1 MSEQALWS
9 PGSEFIEQANITR
22 FTKWLDQEKNLQFN
36 DYESLW
42 EWSTEHIEEFWKTI
56 VEYFDIQ
63 FHHPYKKVLSSHK
76 MPGVKWFEGATLN
89 YTEQVFKNY
98 NENYPALI
106 SESENRLMSEMSWSE
121 LHKQVASVSRFMR
134 DKNIKKGDR
143 VVAFMPNTPE
153 TVVAFL
159 ATASI
164 GAVWSS
170 CSPEFGAESVIER
183 FKQIKPKLMFAVEGC
198 LYIGKK
204 IDRTDIVLE
213 IRNEIPEIETL
224 ILIDYIDTTG
234 EIGNKIK
241 DKISFDEVLKTK
253 ADKIEYDYVEFN
265 DPLWVL
271 YSSGTT
277 GKPKAITHSQGGIVL
292 EHTKYLSLHS
302 NVKPGSRFF
311 WYSTTGWMM
320 WNFMMGSLLVGG
332 TAVLYDGS
340 PAYPDMNRLWDL
352 ADRAKVETFGT
363 SAAYIMACKKTGIVP
378 KKEHDLSALKSIGS
392 TGSPLPIAGFKWC
405 YENVKSDL
413 WLNSVSGGTDIC
425 SVFTGGLPTLSV
437 FPGEIQC
444 RSLGAKV
451 ESYDDDG
458 NHNFGRVGEMV
469 ISEPMPSMP
478 IYFWNDENFK
488 RYTDSYFEMYPDKW
502 RHGDW
507 IEITERG
514 GAIISG
520 RSDSTLNRGGIRIG
534 TAEIYSA
541 VEKIPEI
548 KDSLIIGLER
558 DEGKYYLPLF
568 VVLQKGENLSDDLIK
583 RISATLRKQ
592 FSPRHVPDEVFQIK
606 EVPYTLSG
614 KKMET
619 PVKKY
624 FRGGD
629 IDQVLNKDAM
639 RNPEAFDYFISFKTN
654 HIDKLPV

>member
-9 PGSEFIEQANITR
+9 PSNEFAEQANITH
-22 FTKWLDQEKNLQFN
+22 FLTWLKKEKNLQFS

-42 EWSTEHIEEFWKTI
+42 EWSTDNIENFWQI
-56 VEYFDIQ
+56 MVDYFDIQ
-63 FHHPYKKVLSSHK
+63 FHHPYKRVLNNHK
-76 MPGVKWFEGATLN
+76 MPGTKWFEGATLN
-89 YTEQVFKNY
+89 YTQQLFKNY
-98 NENYPALI
+98 SDDFPALI
-106 SESENRLMSEMSWSE
+106 SEAENRNMSEMSWSD
-121 LHKQVASVSRFMR
+121 LYKQVASVSRFMR
-134 DKNIKKGDR
+134 NKNIKKGDR

-170 CSPEFGAESVIER
+170 CAPEFGAESVIER
-183 FKQIKPKLMFAVEGC
+183 FKQIKPKMMFAVEGC

-224 ILIDYIDTTG
+224 VLIDYIDPSG

-241 DKISFDEVLKTK
+241 DKVSFSKVLETQT
-253 ADKIEYDYVEFN
+253 DKIEYEYVGFN

-340 PAYPDMNRLWDL
+340 PAYPNINRLWDM
-352 ADRAKVETFGT
+352 ADRAKIETFGT
-363 SAAYIMACKKTGIVP
+363 SAAYIMACIKAGIVP
-378 KKEHDLSALKSIGS
+378 RKEHDLSALKSIGS
-392 TGSPLPIAGFKWC
+392 TGSPLPVSGFNWC
-405 YENVKSDL
+405 YENVKNDL

-425 SVFTGGLPTLSV
+425 SVFTGGLPTLPV

-451 ESYDDDG
+451 ESYDEDG
-458 NHNFGRVGEMV
+458 NPLIGRVGEMV

-478 IYFWNDENFK
+478 IYFWNDNEFK
-488 RYTDSYFEMYPDKW
+488 RYEESYFEMYPGKW

-507 IEITERG
+507 IEITKRG

-541 VEKIPEI
+541 VEKLPEI

-558 DEGKYYLPLF
+558 DGGKYYLPLF
-568 VVLQKGENLSDDLIK
+568 VVLKEGEELTPELIK
-583 RISATLRKQ
+583 KIAATVRKQ
-592 FSPRHVPDEVFQIK
+592 FSPRHVPDQVFKID

-624 FRGGD
+624 FRGD
-629 IDQVLNKDAM
+629 DLDKVLNKDAM
-639 RNPEAFDYFISFKTN
+639 RNPEAFDFFISFKTN
-654 HIDKLPV
+654 YIDKLPD

>member
-9 PGSEFIEQANITR
+9 PSSEFTENANITR
-22 FTKWLDQEKNLQFN
+22 FINWLHENKNLQFN
-36 DYESLW
+36 SYESLW
-42 EWSTEHIEEFWKTI
+42 EWSTNHIEEFWKI
-56 VEYFDIQ
+56 VIEYFDIK
-63 FHHPYKKVLSSHK
+63 FHHPYKNVLSSHK
-76 MPGVKWFEGATLN
+76 MPGVRWFEGATLN
-89 YTEQVFKNY
+89 YTENIFKNY
-98 NENYPALI
+98 TDKFPALI
-106 SESENRLMSEMSWSE
+106 SETEKHPLSEMSWEE
-121 LHKQVASVSRFMR
+121 LYQQVASVSRFMR
-134 DKNIKKGDR
+134 SKNIKQGDH
-143 VVAFMPNTPE
+143 VVACMPNTPE
-153 TVVAFL
+153 IVVACL

-224 ILIDYIDTTG
+224 ILVDYIDSTG

-241 DKISFDEVLKTK
+241 DKISFKKVLNTP
-253 ADKIEYDYVEFN
+253 ADKIDYTYVEFN

-302 NVKPGSRFF
+302 NVKPGDRFF

-320 WNFMMGSLLVGG
+320 WNFVMGSLLVGG

-340 PAYPDMNRLWDL
+340 PAYPDMSRLWDL
-352 ADRAKVETFGT
+352 AERAKIETFGT
-363 SAAYIMACKKTGIVP
+363 SAAYIMACKKAGIVP

-425 SVFTGGLPTLSV
+425 SVFTGGLPTLPV

-451 ESYDDDG
+451 ESYDDKG
-458 NHNFGRVGEMV
+458 FPYLGKVGEMV

-478 IYFWNDENFK
+478 IYFWNDENFE
-488 RYTDSYFEMYPDKW
+488 RYTDSYFEMYPNKW

-558 DEGKYYLPLF
+558 KEGKYYLPLF
-568 VVLQKGENLSDDLIK
+568 VVLQKEEHLNDDLIK
-583 RISATLRKQ
+583 KIAATLRKQ
-592 FSPRHVPDEVFQIK
+592 FSPRHVPDEVFQIE

-624 FRGGD
+624 FRGGK

-639 RNPEAFDYFISFKTN
+639 RNPEAFDFFISFKTS
-654 HIDKLPV
+654 HIDKLPI